1 MNFFQGFFI
10 LLIISIIALVINT
23 FIDRTMNKDFYTKC
37 SEDFKSNPYSFDKT
51 RLNDCNYL
59 FWHES
64 ANLTTT
70 EAVKKAIN
78 KLNK

>member
-1 MNFFQGFFI
+1 MKIFEGAWAIVLLFVLIFVLMVFI
-10 LLIISIIALVINT
+10 E
-23 FIDRTMNKDFYTKC
+23 RTQNKDFYTKC

-59 FWHES
+59 YWSDS

-70 EAVKKAIN
+70 EAVKKAID

>member
-1 MNFFQGFFI
+1 MNFFQGLFA
-10 LLIISIIALVINT
+10 LIIVSIIALVILT

-59 FWHES
+59 YWSDS

-70 EAVKKAIN
+70 EAVKKAID